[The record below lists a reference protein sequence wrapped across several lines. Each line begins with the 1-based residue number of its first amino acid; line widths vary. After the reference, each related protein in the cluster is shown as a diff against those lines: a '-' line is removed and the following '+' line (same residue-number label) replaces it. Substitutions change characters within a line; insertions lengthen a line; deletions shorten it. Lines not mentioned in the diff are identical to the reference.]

1 MKDGESRDDETSSG
15 KPGILRHIMLA
26 PEGKILIAGIALACL
41 HMGVVALTGL
51 RSAELCRNLLS
62 MSVTHIFGGR
72 AAGMTLGYAQDLPV
86 WTVILVSMSVEA
98 FMVLLFYPLFVL
110 SYDRLIVIKPLE
122 ETMARARRAAA
133 MHQGKIMK
141 FGIPGLLLFVWFPF
155 WMTGPL
161 VGAVI
166 GFLIGLRPRVNLAVV
181 LGGTFVAILCWSLI
195 LKRVHELLKPVPY
208 IPLVFVGIILL
219 LAISVHIRYAFSRG
233 GGEPDEDDKSQ

>member
-51 RSAELCRNLLS
+51 HSAELCRNLLS
-62 MSVTHIFGGR
+62 MSFTHMLGGR
-72 AAGMTLGYAQDLPV
+72 AAGMALGYNQEFST
-86 WTVILVSMSVEA
+86 WTVILVSMSVET
-98 FMVLLFYPLFVL
+98 FMVLLFYPLFVF
-110 SYDRLIVIKPLE
+110 SYHKLIVIKPLE

-155 WMTGPL
+155 LMTGPL

-181 LGGTFVAILCWSLI
+181 LGGTYLAILCWSML
-195 LKRVHELLKPVPY
+195 LKRIDELLKPVPY

-233 GGEPDEDDKSQ
+233 VRESDEDEKGQ